1 MKNILSTFDMSKEEF
16 IEYMY
21 YYVPQLNITV
31 SEYKNDP
38 FWIEIKLNIPKNNL
52 CKIIVFAWKKYV
64 IRLYDEENKDA
75 YNESQKLIMRERRAK
90 KKIEKENAERLRNEN
105 EN

>member
-1 MKNILSTFDMSKEEF
+1 MLKFLEIFLNEIFLNEIFINKDWYYIYILENILSTFDMSKEEF

-52 CKIIVFAWKKYV
+52 CKIQ
-64 IRLYDEENKDA
+64 L
-75 YNESQKLIMRERRAK
+75 
-90 KKIEKENAERLRNEN
+90 KIYITTNYIYFFH
-105 EN
+105 